1 MEIVVVVLG
10 LIVVFLGSVVVLGLV
25 IGIVALIA
33 SLQHID
39 QLNEKSLFKIT
50 GGLVGIISFVVI
62 VSFSVSDEFAYGWE
76 KSTWISGDIYRFEA
90 YNGDKETLAALEQLR
105 ITEIEENYEKLT
117 EEDKQSGWALTG
129 EIAGLLSDP
138 LAIALVGLI
147 AWITRDRLIALIKRL
162 RVIAWT
168 ASLQH
173 ARNGIALV
181 VLLTWNIVLR
191 W

>member
-138 LAIALVGLI
+138 
-147 AWITRDRLIALIKRL
+147 
-162 RVIAWT
+162 
-168 ASLQH
+168 
-173 ARNGIALV
+173 
-181 VLLTWNIVLR
+181 
-191 W
+191 